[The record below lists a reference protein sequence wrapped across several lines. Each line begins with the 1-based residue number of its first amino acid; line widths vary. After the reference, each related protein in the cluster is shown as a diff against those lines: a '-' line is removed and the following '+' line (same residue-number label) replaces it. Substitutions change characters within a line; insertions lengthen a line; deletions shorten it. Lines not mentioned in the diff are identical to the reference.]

1 MVAFVITGVIF
12 LTIWTIV
19 VNRLTARA
27 YIDYYE
33 KTNEKKKEE
42 RTVTSYMREN
52 YGSVVAEWFRYDKLV
67 FWSYT
72 DSLNR
77 LTEKDILD
85 IRNMIIKQSAIDI
98 LKKLQDKNKK
108 FNGKYYILVPLLES
122 DDGKTISWSFQY
134 LGNEDFILGKEDN
147 DNQVDDVD
155 TAKVIKDYSELLN
168 K

>member
-1 MVAFVITGVIF
+1 MVAFAITFTVF
-12 LTIWTIV
+12 FVIWTIV

-33 KTNEKKKEE
+33 KANEKKKEE
-42 RTVTSYMREN
+42 RTVSSYMREN
-52 YGSVVAEWFRYDKLV
+52 YGTVVAEWFRYDKLV
-67 FWSYT
+67 IWSYT

-77 LTEKDILD
+77 LSEKDILD

-98 LKKLQDKNKK
+98 LKKLKDKNKNY
-108 FNGKYYILVPLLES
+108 NGKYYILVPLLES
-122 DDGKTISWSFQY
+122 HDCKTISWSFQY
-134 LGNEDFILGKEDN
+134 LGNEDFILGKEDK
-147 DNQVDDVD
+147 DTQVDDVD